1 MRGSP
6 SVHTHKLQKFHGHT
20 LCASNG
26 ERKPMKDKAE
36 KIVVDRG
43 LAENRHKAQALILAG
58 LVYSER
64 GRVEKSGQLIPV
76 EMKLFLKET
85 MPYVSRG
92 GLKLKEA
99 LGSFA
104 IAPEGKIA
112 ADLGCSHGGFTDC
125 LLKEGVKKVYAVD
138 VDTKQID
145 VHLREDL
152 RVVLIDKNARYLE
165 QNDFPDPLDIITMD
179 LSFISVLKVLPAI
192 KNFLGNGELIA
203 LIKPQFEVGRGQVGK
218 GGIVRDPDLHAE
230 VLQRILQQAG
240 RMGFLVQGLMK
251 TSVRGQKGNRE
262 FFVHWSLHKET
273 LTQTQTQKL
282 IKEVVWDG

>member
-1 MRGSP
+1 MRCSP
-6 SVHTHKLQKFHGHT
+6 SVRANKLQKFYGHT
-20 LCASNG
+20 LCASND
-26 ERKPMKDKAE
+26 ERKPMKDRAD

-43 LAENRHKAQALILAG
+43 LAESRHKAQALILAG

-64 GRVEKSGQLIPV
+64 GRVEKSGQLIPI
-76 EMKLFLKET
+76 EMKLFLKKT

-112 ADLGCSHGGFTDC
+112 ADLGCSTGGFTDC

-145 VHLREDL
+145 VHLREDP
-152 RVVLIDKNARYLE
+152 RVILLEKNARYLE
-165 QNDFPDPLDIITMD
+165 KEDLQDPIDLITMD
-179 LSFISVLKVLPAI
+179 LSFISIVKVLPAV
-192 KNFLGNGELIA
+192 KKTLGQGELIA
-203 LIKPQFEVGRGQVGK
+203 LVKPQFEVGRGQVGK
-218 GGIVRDPDLHAE
+218 GGIVRDPDRHAE
-230 VLQRILQQAG
+230 VLQRILREAG
-240 RMGFLVQGLMK
+240 MMEFLVQDLMK

-262 FFVHWSLHKET
+262 FFVHWSLHKDA
-273 LTQTQTQKL
+273 LTHAQAQKL
-282 IKEVVWDG
+282 IKEAVWDG